1 MWDLIQNIDKRE
13 QMNLLCYE
21 IDICVSRS
29 LKRMFLETSE
39 MVEKLW
45 FGSIAI
51 GVVFVKRQEFLKERM
66 FNKLCFSKFQS
77 HQIQKRT
84 QRN

>member
-1 MWDLIQNIDKRE
+1 
-13 QMNLLCYE
+13 
-21 IDICVSRS
+21 
-29 LKRMFLETSE
+29 MFLETSE